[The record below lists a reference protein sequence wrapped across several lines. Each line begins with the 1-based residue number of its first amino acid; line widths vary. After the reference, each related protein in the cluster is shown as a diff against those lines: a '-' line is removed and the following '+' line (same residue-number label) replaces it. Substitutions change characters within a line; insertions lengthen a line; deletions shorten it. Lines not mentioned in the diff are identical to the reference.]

1 MSENDI
7 PEIEVDEIL
16 EEEIEEA
23 VPAELPEDATFRD
36 ITNDSEILR
45 SIDELGFTKPTE
57 VQRKAIPTAL
67 QGHDMLVQAQTGS
80 GKTLAFIL
88 PMVAALKSSGRDQD
102 LHSTFALVVVP
113 TRELALQGVE
123 VLNSLKTGIRPTCVI
138 GGSDLNQQLRELK
151 EDARVVIGTPGRLLD
166 LIKQRALRLNNC
178 RFFALDEVD
187 EMLSIGFIED
197 VRSILSRLPDRRQ
210 GMFVSA
216 TITPRVEMLANS
228 FLNFPKNIFVQ
239 KVGSA
244 PAPIE
249 HLYCEIG
256 GDLMA
261 KPAALCD
268 FIETLRPRSAII
280 FCNTKSDTQLVE
292 ALLRRRGFD
301 ARRLNSDLTQAQ
313 RNRVMSKI
321 RKGELQFLVAT
332 DIAARGLD
340 IEQIDLVVNYAI
352 HEQPEAYV
360 HRTGRTGRAGR
371 SGKAI
376 SLIGPRDFGAF
387 HFLTKV
393 LELKFTK
400 IPVPTDTEVADARVT
415 HLYEM
420 IRQKEI
426 EIRER
431 DVFVA
436 RQVLREMGG
445 FAEAPE
451 ELEEIIAKLCRYTME
466 HFVSSEAKSLEEEL
480 DTPARPSSMDEGRG
494 GRDDKRRGARRDRND
509 RGERE
514 QRSER
519 GERGERDE
527 RRTRGERQNREER
540 PERREEAAPGNR
552 EERSEHSNGY
562 EERPR
567 SERPRSNGSDVR
579 VYFGQ
584 GQTHGMTP
592 GVFSDIAKEF
602 AEVPA
607 GDLKNISV
615 REFYGFV
622 DIAESKAEALISS
635 LNGIEYNGQPLP
647 VELAYVPSPNPRDR
661 GRHGGGRRDNDDRRS
676 GGGRD
681 RRPSRDRDDRR
692 SGRGRDSRGRR

>member
-1 MSENDI
+1 MSENEI
-7 PEIEVDEIL
+7 PELETEENLEDEL
-16 EEEIEEA
+16 DEA
-23 VPAELPEDATFRD
+23 APQELPEDCSFRD
-36 ITNDSEILR
+36 ITQDTEILR
-45 SIDELGFTKPTE
+45 SIDELGFTRPTE

-80 GKTLAFIL
+80 GKTMAFVL
-88 PMVAALKSSGRDQD
+88 PMVSALKSTERYAD
-102 LHSTFALVVVP
+102 LNSTFALVVVP
-113 TRELALQGVE
+113 TRELALQCVE
-123 VLNSLKTGIRPTCVI
+123 VLNSLKTEIKPTCVI
-138 GGSDLNQQLRELK
+138 GGADLNQQLRELK
-151 EDARVVIGTPGRLLD
+151 NDARVVIGTPGRLLD
-166 LIKQRALRLNNC
+166 LIKQRALKLNQC

-197 VRSILSRLPDRRQ
+197 VRAILSRLPDRRQ

-216 TITPRVEMLANS
+216 TITPRVEMLAHS
-228 FLNFPKNIFVQ
+228 FLNLPKTVFVQ
-239 KVGSA
+239 KTGSA

-313 RNRVMSKI
+313 RNRVMTKI

-352 HEQPEAYV
+352 HEQPETYI

-393 LELKFTK
+393 VELKFTK
-400 IPVPTDTEVADARVT
+400 ISVPSDVEVADARVS

-420 IRQKEI
+420 IRQQEI

-436 RQVLREMGG
+436 RQVLREMG
-445 FAEAPE
+445 AINEAPE
-451 ELEEIIAKLCRYTME
+451 ELEEIVAKLCRYTME

-480 DTPARPSSMDEGRG
+480 DSPPRPEASSETHSRG
-494 GRDDKRRGARRDRND
+494 GRDGERRRSRGGDRQDRGDNRRRGDRQG
-509 RGERE
+509 RG
-514 QRSER
+514 
-519 GERGERDE
+519 
-527 RRTRGERQNREER
+527 
-540 PERREEAAPGNR
+540 
-552 EERSEHSNGY
+552 EERSESTEQDSSRSEEYREQQAVEDGGRNGY
-562 EERPR
+562 ERQGPR
-567 SERPRSNGSDVR
+567 RDSLDVR

-584 GQTHGMTP
+584 GQSHGMTP
-592 GVFSDIAKEF
+592 EVFSDIAREF

-607 GDLKNISV
+607 SLLKNISV
-615 REFYGFV
+615 REHYGFV
-622 DIAESKAEALISS
+622 DITESKAQVLISS

-661 GRHGGGRRDNDDRRS
+661 GRQGGGPRRDRDDRRS
-676 GGGRD
+676 GGRD
-681 RRPSRDRDDRR
+681 RRSNRDRDDRR